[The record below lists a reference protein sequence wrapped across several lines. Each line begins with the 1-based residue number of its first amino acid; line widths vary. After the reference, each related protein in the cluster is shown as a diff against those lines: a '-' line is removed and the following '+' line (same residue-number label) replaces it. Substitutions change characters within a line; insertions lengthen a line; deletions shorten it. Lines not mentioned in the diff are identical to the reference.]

1 MFNANW
7 RLFCPV
13 PPALFHYDDT
23 TLPVDPPDW
32 DALCEGT
39 ADLNGF
45 YGDGVVNA
53 EEAAGL

>member
-1 MFNANW
+1 VA
-7 RLFCPV
+7 
-13 PPALFHYDDT
+13 AGAEKGGADT

-32 DALCEGT
+32 DARCDGT

-53 EEAAGL
+53 EAAAGL